1 MKTAFLLLAGLL
13 MRGLQTA
20 TAQIDTTNA
29 RYCRPVFPTM
39 TVTPNVPYTPG
50 TWPKRVAGW

>member
-1 MKTAFLLLAGLL
+1 MKTAFFLLAGLL
-13 MRGLQTA
+13 MRGLQPA
-20 TAQIDTTNA
+20 TAQIDTTNG